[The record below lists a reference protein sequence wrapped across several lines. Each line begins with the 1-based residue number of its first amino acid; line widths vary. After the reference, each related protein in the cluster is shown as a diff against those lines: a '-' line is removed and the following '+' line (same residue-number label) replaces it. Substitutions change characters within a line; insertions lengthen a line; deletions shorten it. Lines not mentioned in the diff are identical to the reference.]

1 MVKPVLGEKAP
12 MSPVMS
18 MSNEQ
23 WNEKCS
29 KLESELAI
37 AQQKVDERENALKNV
52 ANSLIQLGMGATQMS
67 ATLNNISQQII
78 QIIQP
83 PAPPQ
88 QATLP
93 PNNKAN

>member
-12 MSPVMS
+12 MSPIMS

-37 AQQKVDERENALKNV
+37 AQKKVDERENALKNV
-52 ANSLIQLGMGATQMS
+52 ANSLIQLAMGATQMS
-67 ATLNNISQQII
+67 ATMNNISQQII
-78 QIIQP
+78 QVIQP
-83 PAPPQ
+83 PTPPQ
-88 QATLP
+88 QGSLP